1 VLRTRED
8 RQALVRRIEI
18 SRIAVGAILSM
29 LAVAYWIVQ
38 IVRGEYFFNL
48 SENNRIRAVKITAP
62 RGYVLDRNGTA
73 LVENEPAYTLHLYR
87 RESKN
92 LDESVRFIVALL
104 DLNPDVVRSRVD
116 RGRRGPEY
124 VPIPIAEN
132 LSIEEVSAVEARAAE
147 HPEFAITVS
156 QRRQYIRGGSAAHA
170 LGYLSEATPEQIKAS
185 NNAYGVGDWIGQ
197 KGVEG
202 AYERLLAGV
211 NGERRVIVDSHG
223 REVNEANRLE
233 ASPGEN
239 LFLTLDS
246 KLQQIAED
254 YFRERVGAA
263 VAMDAKT
270 GEILALV
277 SSPTYDPNWFTRRVT
292 SAEWNELL
300 ENPDKPLQ
308 NRAIQNMYSPGS
320 VFKPFIAYGALAM
333 GLVDPDMK
341 IFCPGHAEFYGRD
354 FHCHKKGGHGL
365 VNLRDAIKESC
376 DVYFYNLG
384 KKLGIDRIAEIA
396 TSFGFGKP
404 TGIDLAF
411 EKIGLVPSEDWALKR
426 RKARWYP
433 SETISVSIGQG
444 PLLVTPMQVARALA
458 GLVEDGRLPTPHLF
472 YASQAPGTNA
482 PLRYTAESSTAM
494 SIAPEQ
500 LKIVLNGMW
509 AVVNEAGGT
518 AFGSRVPGFEMG
530 GKTGTAQVVGKGV
543 TIKAGVDKSKLQD
556 NAWFAGFGPVADP
569 QMVVVVFI
577 ENGGHG
583 NLAAAPLAK
592 QLFEARFVTPKAPA
606 TGVQAMNGDAQRPAK
621 HDARLAAATAA
632 PSLPLAAARHDARL
646 AAATQ
651 KRGGR

>member
-8 RQALVRRIEI
+8 RQVLVRRIEI
-18 SRIAVGAILSM
+18 SRVGVGAILSL

-38 IVRGEYFFNL
+38 IVRGEYYFNL

-62 RGYVLDRNGTA
+62 RGYVLDRNGAT

-87 RESKN
+87 REAKN
-92 LDESVRFIVALL
+92 LDDSVEFIVGLL
-104 DLNPDVVRSRVD
+104 DLNPDVVRSRVE
-116 RGRRGPEY
+116 RGRRAPEY

-156 QRRQYIRGGSAAHA
+156 QRRQYKRGGSAAHA

-233 ASPGEN
+233 ASPGQN

-246 KLQQIAED
+246 KLQQVAED
-254 YFRERVGAA
+254 YFRDKVGAV

-292 SAEWNELL
+292 AAEWNELL

-320 VFKPFIAYGALAM
+320 VFKVFLAYGALSM

-365 VNLRDAIKESC
+365 VNLRDAIKVSC

-396 TSFGFGKP
+396 SSFGFGKP
-404 TGIDLAF
+404 TGVDLAF
-411 EKIGLVPSEDWALKR
+411 EKAGLVPSEDWALKR

-444 PLLVTPMQVARALA
+444 PLLMTPMQIARALA
-458 GLVEDGRLPTPHLF
+458 GLVEAGRLPTPHLF

-482 PLRYTAESSTAM
+482 PLRYTADATTALP
-494 SIAPEQ
+494 ITPDQ

-509 AVVNEAGGT
+509 AVVNEPGGT

-530 GKTGTAQVVGKGV
+530 GKTGTAQVVSRDA
-543 TIKAGVDKSKLQD
+543 TLKAGVDKSKLQD
-556 NAWFAGFGPVADP
+556 NAWFAGFGPVEDP
-569 QMVVVVFI
+569 QMVVVVFV

-592 QLFEARFVTPKAPA
+592 LLFEARYGAPQAPPPPPGIQAFGTTPEGGLQTVA
-606 TGVQAMNGDAQRPAK
+606 NHDARLAAAK
-621 HDARLAAATAA
+621 HDARLAAATRG
-632 PSLPLAAARHDARL
+632 AR
-646 AAATQ
+646 
-651 KRGGR
+651 